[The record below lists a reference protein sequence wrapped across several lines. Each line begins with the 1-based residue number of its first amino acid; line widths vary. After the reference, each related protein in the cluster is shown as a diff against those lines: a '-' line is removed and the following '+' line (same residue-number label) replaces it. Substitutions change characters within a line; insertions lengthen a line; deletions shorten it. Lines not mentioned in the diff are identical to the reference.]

1 MNDSFEYY
9 EQMAREQP
17 RSKYN
22 RGPSPTKQGYGSQ
35 ERRVIGSD
43 EEELRP
49 INQKAAKATAPQR
62 AVISIDENEDTIHND
77 RDFY

>member
-1 MNDSFEYY
+1 
-9 EQMAREQP
+9 MAREQP

-49 INQKAAKATAPQR
+49 INQKAPKATAP
-62 AVISIDENEDTIHND
+62 
-77 RDFY
+77 